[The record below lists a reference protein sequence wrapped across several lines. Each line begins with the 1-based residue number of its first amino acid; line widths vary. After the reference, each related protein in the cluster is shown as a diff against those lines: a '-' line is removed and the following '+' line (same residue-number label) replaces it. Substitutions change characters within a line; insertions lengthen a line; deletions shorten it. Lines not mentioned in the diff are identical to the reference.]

1 MDLKPLFLS
10 IYRSSHT
17 YLTPVA
23 SLPPLQ
29 LHIRRNPAEGSL
41 GRALP
46 VVVRSLGSLRI
57 ELSEGF
63 RLLAQNKL
71 AEAQAVFRA
80 VLRALLLV
88 PLSSDEEARQVGGK
102 HITSGYC

>member
-1 MDLKPLFLS
+1 M
-10 IYRSSHT
+10 
-17 YLTPVA
+17 A

-29 LHIRRNPAEGSL
+29 LHIRRNPAESSL

-46 VVVRSLGSLRI
+46 VVVRSLASVRV

-63 RLLAQNKL
+63 RFLTGNKL
-71 AEAQAVFRA
+71 VEAQTVFRS

-88 PLSSDEEARQVGGK
+88 PLSSDEEAKQASLLRIFLDQVADR
-102 HITSGYC
+102 